1 MKHKWQTTLINAI
14 QDPMELLQ
22 HLNISQYFEKLD
34 PDVLQAFLCRVPEPF
49 LHRIEKNNPHDPLL
63 KQVLP
68 INDELDVV
76 PGFSTDPLQEHHHQP
91 TQGLLHKY
99 HGRVLLTLTGACAIN
114 CRYCF
119 RRHFPYQEHTFNQTR
134 WNAIVNHLKADD
146 SIHEVILSGGDPLM
160 LKDKKLQDIIGE
172 LETIAHIKTLRIHSR
187 LPIVIPSRITQDFCN
202 LLTRT
207 HLNVV
212 LVVHVN
218 HTQEIDTVVADALK
232 RLPPH
237 ITLLNQSVLLKG
249 VNDNAQ
255 TLIDLSHCLFEN
267 GILPYYLH
275 LLDPVIGTAHFDV
288 PQKKAKQLVNE
299 IRAQLPGYL
308 VPRLARETAQEP
320 AKTVIL

>member
-1 MKHKWQTTLINAI
+1 MLHT
-14 QDPMELLQ
+14 
-22 HLNISQYFEKLD
+22 FR
-34 PDVLQAFLCRVPEPF
+34 CRVPEPF

-63 KQVLP
+63 RQVLP
-68 INDELDVV
+68 INDELDIV
-76 PGFSTDPLQEHHHQP
+76 PGYSTDPLQEHHHQP

-134 WNAIVNHLKADD
+134 WDAIVNHLKADD

-160 LKDKKLQDIIGE
+160 LKDKTLQKLIDE
-172 LETIAHIKTLRIHSR
+172 LETLSHIKTLRIHSR
-187 LPIVIPSRITQDFCN
+187 LPIVIPSRITTELCT
-202 LLTRT
+202 LLARTR
-207 HLNVV
+207 LRVV

-218 HTQEIDTVVADALK
+218 HAQEIDTTVSDTLR
-232 RLPPH
+232 RLPPN
-237 ITLLNQSVLLKG
+237 ITLLNQSVLLKC
-249 VNDNAQ
+249 VNDNAKA
-255 TLIDLSHCLFEN
+255 LIDLSHCLFAN

-288 PQKKAKQLVNE
+288 PQKKAEQLVHE